1 MALNYEEIFGDDFLP
16 ILKAIDEGL
25 PDDVERMVLDRID
38 QVVFRTDI
46 FSDEITRTV
55 QALASSGVSQE
66 QIENILAQ
74 DMANGGKIFGGL
86 RNGVKEEIVNTMNQA
101 SRLGQFEEY
110 GLQDNYMWV
119 TVGGHKICSDC
130 DSRAGKVKSYDDWAK
145 EGLPGSGWSLC
156 GGYCYCVID
165 PVGKMDTN
173 IKVPK
178 EIKAEK
184 GATVR
189 PKVPLPPTS
198 NKLKFEPK
206 KINEEIFREWS
217 RNVEDLKPPQSLDEA
232 FHQWSTFN
240 FTDYKKEFF
249 SGKLTSR
256 TTQYIDDA
264 FKSLDGNHNGS
275 TVYRGMAS
283 NKKELRDYISNLKV
297 GDEIVDNLPSSYSKS
312 KDVADQ
318 YTFNYRTY
326 SKDGLDIP
334 NLIDGEGVMVQ
345 FRAKNITRQGF
356 DISENAYS
364 QWEQEILV
372 KPGSKFKVT
381 NVTKKRQVIKNSQ
394 NELIDI
400 NGNNVEY
407 FDVYLI
413 DIEPIQ

>member
-178 EIKAEK
+178 DLKAEK
-184 GATVR
+184 GATVKKLAITDLKMGGKHTNLKDAITWMEKNNVVNA
-189 PKVPLPPTS
+189 KVNKMSLPIVNT
-198 NKLKFEPK
+198 
-206 KINEEIFREWS
+206 INNAISQMPSWS
-217 RNVEDLKPPQSLDEA
+217 RKNLVISNFKDYTKQTGHKFTRQQLKNYGVSFQ
-232 FHQWSTFN
+232 Q
-240 FTDYKKEFF
+240 
-249 SGKLTSR
+249 
-256 TTQYIDDA
+256 DA
-264 FKSLDGNHNGS
+264 FDYYINQKDLPFSIRKELAARGGKFNIVGYNTQKYKNLKDMAIRKRKIDNLYFERTGNNYYLNLYEGS
-275 TVYRGMAS
+275 TYYH
-283 NKKELRDYISNLKV
+283 ELGHIVHYEMTPQLTLK
-297 GDEIVDNLPSSYSKS
+297 
-312 KDVADQ
+312 
-318 YTFNYRTY
+318 
-326 SKDGLDIP
+326 
-334 NLIDGEGVMVQ
+334 
-345 FRAKNITRQGF
+345 
-356 DISENAYS
+356 
-364 QWEQEILV
+364 WEQLA
-372 KPGSKFKVT
+372 KDW
-381 NVTKKRQVIKNSQ
+381 IKTIEEL
-394 NELIDI
+394 NERIK
-400 NGNNVEY
+400 
-407 FDVYLI
+407 
-413 DIEPIQ
+413 